1 VSSGSAIGASEEV
14 HRFESELEINKQNL
28 REDAAQIRQKIGE
41 LKQSWAPQ
49 ISFANGAISP

>member
-41 LKQSWAPQ
+41 LKQS
-49 ISFANGAISP
+49 